1 MIKNKIS
8 WLSGFLIRVKCEN
21 RYFWFYKNQVLG
33 IVHGV
38 DFGQVDSLG
47 LVDSP
52 FTHVDYW
59 PTIQKRIPELAEI
72 EYEHI
77 SRGRIVYDKNRDSFL
92 VYLDEKLH
100 FQEQA
105 RKICDFLTK
114 NKKMNILMVRCPSF
128 AVKEGYVGYGWP
140 KVDFS

>member
-1 MIKNKIS
+1 MKI
-8 WLSGFLIRVKCEN
+8 GI
-21 RYFWFYKNQVLG
+21 FWFYKNQVLG
-33 IVHGV
+33 VAHDV
-38 DFGQVDSLG
+38 DLGQVDSLG

-77 SRGRIVYDKNRDSFL
+77 PRGRIIYDKNRDSFL
-92 VYLDEKLH
+92 VYLDEKLY

-105 RKICDFLTK
+105 RKICDFFDAGADI
-114 NKKMNILMVRCPSF
+114 NKVLFKKDPH
-128 AVKEGYVGYGWP
+128 YQT
-140 KVDFS
+140 